1 MSTRGGVVERFISQK
16 VTTHYREER
25 PTKHHGTEL
34 RWLINEE
41 SVKDTST
48 GEVITRGVLRHPGIC
63 VIVPLLSPDQ
73 ILLMRQYRFAAGQ
86 ELWELPAGT
95 ISGEER
101 DQRMVATESPEACA
115 ARELLEE
122 SGYEA
127 GRIRKM
133 AECFAMPGSSDEMI
147 YIFLATELIK
157 RQQSLDIGEMISEI
171 RPFTAGEISGMISRN
186 EIRDAKTL
194 IGLFFALGRQPNGL
208 QIA

>member
-1 MSTRGGVVERFISQK
+1 MIERFISQK
-16 VTTHYREER
+16 VITRYREER
-25 PTKHHGTEL
+25 PTKHHGNEL

-41 SVKDTST
+41 TIEDTEE
-48 GEVITRGVLRHPGIC
+48 GHVFTRGVLRHPGIC

-95 ISGEER
+95 ISGEEK
-101 DQRMVATESPEACA
+101 DHRMVATESPEGCA

-122 SGYEA
+122 AGYEA
-127 GRIRKM
+127 GRIRRI

-147 YIFLATELIK
+147 YLFLATELIR
-157 RQQSLDIGEMISEI
+157 RQQSLDIGEVIGEI
-171 RPFTAGEISGMISRN
+171 RPFTAGEISGMIARN